1 MQHNI
6 EIFRVLTI
14 GASTFVAVVML
25 SAIIIGIMTD
35 KRTKNSRPVI
45 LRSNFPVL

>member
-1 MQHNI
+1 MPHI
-6 EIFRVLTI
+6 ETFRAFTI
-14 GASTFVAVVML
+14 GASTFIAVVML
-25 SAIIIGIMTD
+25 AAIIIGIMTD